1 MKQTNHPTQR
11 LLTLDEV
18 AEELGVDR
26 MTVYYRLLSHEQ
38 LPGMEVGK
46 QWREKIEDRLM
57 KKENQPQE
65 VNTPPLAIAQRS
77 RQRSIPPISP
87 RRLVRRTS

>member
-1 MKQTNHPTQR
+1 

-26 MTVYYRLLSHEQ
+26 MTVYYRLLSHEH
-38 LPGMEVGK
+38 LPGTEVGK

-57 KKENQPQE
+57 KKANQPQE
-65 VNTPPLAIAQRS
+65 VNTPPSTITQRS
-77 RQRSIPPISP
+77 RQRSIPAITP